1 MIMSG
6 LMQKYNNILSN
17 TPGPIL
23 LKNLPNMVVDYRG
36 LIKYAREKG
45 VQPAM
50 LSEEE
55 KKKFIIDAEK

>member
-1 MIMSG
+1 MSG
-6 LMQKYNNILSN
+6 LMQKYNNIVSN
-17 TPGPIL
+17 TPVPIL
-23 LKNLPNMVVDYRG
+23 LKDLPNMVVDYRG

>member
-1 MIMSG
+1 
-6 LMQKYNNILSN
+6 MQNYRESLAN

-23 LKNLPNMVVDYRG
+23 LKDIPKMVIDYRG

-50 LSEEE
+50 LSE
-55 KKKFIIDAEK
+55 KKQKFVLSK

>member
-1 MIMSG
+1 MNNSG
-6 LMQKYNNILSN
+6 NILSN

-23 LKNLPNMVVDYRG
+23 LKDLPNMVVDYRG

>member
-1 MIMSG
+1 MAKVELKQPVVEEI
-6 LMQKYNNILSN
+6 SN
-17 TPGPIL
+17 L
-23 LKNLPNMVVDYRG
+23 LKDAKSAVLVDYRG